1 MLEIKMQ
8 EDKTEFPAISPI
20 LHQNIFYNHTE
31 PMLKRIDILIMA
43 FCTGLIVA
51 NIYYCQPL
59 VILIAE
65 DFKLSETNAGKITY
79 LTQIG
84 YALGLFLLVPL
95 GDMFERKKQIL
106 VITTLAIAALL
117 VAAVSKTFFLLEFAS
132 ILIGA
137 CSIVP
142 QLILPLAANLSTDE
156 NRGANIGMIM
166 SGLLVGILASRSV
179 SGSIGFWLGWRA
191 MYYIAAAICALLL
204 LLMAKRFPQSYPNFK
219 GTYKQLMSSMFG
231 YIKSQPALREASL
244 INFFAFAII
253 SAFWTTMVL
262 FLANPPFNFQTLQIG
277 LFGIAGAAGALA
289 APLVGKLSDG
299 NNPRKNLMIGFIL
312 QIVSLALFYFT
323 GANLLVFVIGII
335 LIDIAQQAIHVTNQT
350 KIYTLIPEARNRLN
364 TIFMSVSFIGAS
376 CGSALGLWL
385 WGQGGWNLFC
395 YGMTAI
401 VMLNIM
407 IYQFYGKKFNIK

>member
-1 MLEIKMQ
+1 
-8 EDKTEFPAISPI
+8 
-20 LHQNIFYNHTE
+20 
-31 PMLKRIDILIMA
+31 MA

-59 VILIAE
+59 VVLIAK
-65 DFKLSETNAGKITY
+65 DFNLTETVAGRITY

-106 VITTLAIAALL
+106 IITGLAIFALLLAAL
-117 VAAVSKTFFLLEFAS
+117 AHSFFVLQIAS
-132 ILIGA
+132 VLIGA

-166 SGLLVGILASRSV
+166 SGLLVGILASRAV
-179 SGSIGFWLGWRA
+179 SGSIGFWLDWRA
-191 MYYIAAAICALLL
+191 VYYIAAAICALLII
-204 LLMAKRFPQSYPNFK
+204 LMAKRFPQSYPAFK
-219 GTYKQLMSSMFG
+219 GTYKELMRSMFG
-231 YIKSQPALREASL
+231 YIKSQPALRETSI
-244 INFFAFAII
+244 INFLAFAII

-299 NNPRKNLMIGFIL
+299 GNPRKNLMIGFIL
-312 QIVSLALFYFT
+312 QLVSMVLFYFT
-323 GANLLVFVIGII
+323 GVHLYLFIIGII

-350 KIYTLIPEARNRLN
+350 RIYTLIPEARNRLN

-385 WGQGGWNLFC
+385 WGQGGWALFC
-395 YGMTAI
+395 YGITGI
-401 VMLNIM
+401 ILINIL
-407 IYQFYGKKFNIK
+407 IYTFYGRKKFTI

>member
-1 MLEIKMQ
+1 MQ
-8 EDKTEFPAISPI
+8 ITTKLS
-20 LHQNIFYNHTE
+20 
-31 PMLKRIDILIMA
+31 RIDILLMA

-59 VILIAE
+59 VILIAK
-65 DFKLSETNAGKITY
+65 DFNLSETYAGRITY
-79 LTQIG
+79 ITQIG

-106 VITTLAIAALL
+106 FITGLAILALL
-117 VAAVSKTFFLLEFAS
+117 VAAVSHTFFLLEIAS
-132 ILIGA
+132 LLIGC

-156 NRGANIGMIM
+156 NRGANIGSIM
-166 SGLLVGILASRSV
+166 SGLLVGILASRAV

-191 MYYIAAAICALLL
+191 VYYIAAGICLLL
-204 LLMAKRFPQSYPNFK
+204 IGLMAKRFPQSYPSFK
-219 GTYKQLMSSMFG
+219 GGYRQLMTSMFS
-231 YIKSQPALREASL
+231 YIKTQPVLRETSI
-244 INFFAFAII
+244 INFLAFAII

-312 QIVSLALFYFT
+312 QIVSVALFYFT
-323 GANLLVFVIGII
+323 GNHLYLFVIGIV
-335 LIDIAQQAIHVTNQT
+335 LIDIGQQAIHVTNQT
-350 KIYTLIPEARNRLN
+350 RIYTLIPEARNRLN

-376 CGSALGLWL
+376 CGSALGLLL
-385 WGQGGWNLFC
+385 WDKGGWNFFC
-395 YGMTAI
+395 YGLTAI
-401 VMLNIM
+401 IILNIL
-407 IYQFYGKKFNIK
+407 IYKFYGKTS

>member
-1 MLEIKMQ
+1 MEINQKLSRT
-8 EDKTEFPAISPI
+8 DII
-20 LHQNIFYNHTE
+20 L
-31 PMLKRIDILIMA
+31 MA

-59 VILIAE
+59 VVLIAK
-65 DFKLSETNAGKITY
+65 DFNLSETVAGRITY

-106 VITTLAIAALL
+106 LITGLAIFALL
-117 VAAVSKTFFLLEFAS
+117 LAAVSHTFFVLEIAS
-132 ILIGA
+132 VLIGA

-166 SGLLVGILASRSV
+166 SGLLVGILASRAV
-179 SGSIGFWLGWRA
+179 SGSIGYWLDWRA
-191 MYYIAAAICALLL
+191 VYYIAAAICALLII
-204 LLMAKRFPQSYPNFK
+204 LMARRFPQSYPNFK
-219 GTYKQLMSSMFG
+219 GTYRELMRSMFG
-231 YIKSQPALREASL
+231 YIKSQPALRETSI
-244 INFFAFAII
+244 INFLAFAII

-299 NNPRKNLMIGFIL
+299 GNPRKNLMIGFIL
-312 QIVSLALFYFT
+312 QLVSMALFYFT
-323 GANLLVFVIGII
+323 GSHLYLFIIGII

-350 KIYTLIPEARNRLN
+350 RIYTLIPEARNRLN

-385 WGQGGWNLFC
+385 WGQGGWALFC
-395 YGMTAI
+395 YGMTGI
-401 VMLNIM
+401 TIINIL
-407 IYQFYGKKFNIK
+407 IYKFYGQKRFTNGSN

>member
-1 MLEIKMQ
+1 
-8 EDKTEFPAISPI
+8 
-20 LHQNIFYNHTE
+20 
-31 PMLKRIDILIMA
+31 MLKRIDILLMA

-59 VILIAE
+59 VILVAK
-65 DFKLSETNAGKITY
+65 DFHISETVAGHITY

-106 VITTLAIAALL
+106 FITALAIAALL
-117 VAAVSKTFFLLEFAS
+117 IAAVSKTFFLLECAS
-132 ILIGA
+132 VLIGA

-156 NRGANIGMIM
+156 NRGTNIGVIM
-166 SGLLVGILASRSV
+166 SGLLVGILASRAV
-179 SGSIGFWLGWRA
+179 SGSIGFWLGWRSV
-191 MYYIAAAICALLL
+191 YYMAAIICGLLII
-204 LLMAKRFPQSYPNFK
+204 LMAKRFPQSFPVFK
-219 GTYKQLMSSMFG
+219 GTYKQLMRSMFS
-231 YIKSQPALREASL
+231 YIKTQPVLRETSL
-244 INFFAFAII
+244 INFLAFAII

-289 APLVGKLSDG
+289 APLVGKLSGG

-312 QIVSLALFYFT
+312 QIVSIALFYFT
-323 GANLLVFVIGII
+323 GQQLYLFVIGIV
-335 LIDIAQQAIHVTNQT
+335 LIDIGQQAIHVTNQT
-350 KIYTLIPEARNRLN
+350 RIYTLIPEARNRLN

-376 CGSALGLWL
+376 CGSALGLFL
-385 WGQGGWNLFC
+385 WDKGGWNLFC
-395 YGMTAI
+395 YGIGAI
-401 VMLNIM
+401 VALNIL
-407 IYQFYGKKFNIK
+407 IYRFYGAKKTTT

>member
-1 MLEIKMQ
+1 
-8 EDKTEFPAISPI
+8 
-20 LHQNIFYNHTE
+20 
-31 PMLKRIDILIMA
+31 MLKRVDILLMA

-59 VILIAE
+59 VILIAK
-65 DFKLSETNAGKITY
+65 DFNLTESYAGRITY
-79 LTQIG
+79 ITQIG
-84 YALGLFLLVPL
+84 YAVGLFLLVPL

-106 VITTLAIAALL
+106 VITAMAIVALL
-117 VAAVSKTFFLLEFAS
+117 ITAVSKSFFLLEIAS
-132 ILIGA
+132 LFIGI

-166 SGLLVGILASRSV
+166 SGLLVGILASRAV

-191 MYYIAAAICALLL
+191 VYYIAAGICLLL
-204 LLMAKRFPQSYPNFK
+204 IALMAKRFPQSYPFFK
-219 GTYKQLMSSMFG
+219 GNYKQLMGSMFG
-231 YIKSQPALREASL
+231 YIKTQPALRETSI
-244 INFFAFAII
+244 INFLAFAII

-299 NNPRKNLMIGFIL
+299 DNPRKNLMIGFIF
-312 QIVSLALFYFT
+312 QIISIALFYFT
-323 GANLLVFVIGII
+323 GSHLYLFVIGII
-335 LIDIAQQAIHVTNQT
+335 LIDIGQQAIHVTNQT
-350 KIYTLIPEARNRLN
+350 RIYTLIPEARNRLN

-376 CGSALGLWL
+376 CGSAFGLWL
-385 WGQGGWNLFC
+385 WDQGGWNLFC
-395 YGMTAI
+395 YGMSGI
-401 VMLNIM
+401 ILLNIF
-407 IYQFYGKKFNIK
+407 IYLFYGRKNTAK

>member
-1 MLEIKMQ
+1 
-8 EDKTEFPAISPI
+8 
-20 LHQNIFYNHTE
+20 
-31 PMLKRIDILIMA
+31 MLKRIDILIMA

-59 VILIAE
+59 VILIAD
-65 DFKLSETNAGKITY
+65 DFQLSESNAGRITY

-106 VITTLAIAALL
+106 VITVMAIIALL
-117 VAAVSKTFFLLEFAS
+117 VAAISKTFLLLEMAS
-132 ILIGA
+132 VLIGA

-142 QLILPLAANLSTDE
+142 QLILPLAANLSSDE

-166 SGLLVGILASRSV
+166 SGLLVGILASRAV

-204 LLMAKRFPQSYPNFK
+204 LLMAKRFPKSLPAFK
-219 GTYKQLMSSMFG
+219 GTYKQLMGSMFG
-231 YIKSQPALREASL
+231 YIKSQPALRETSL

-299 NNPRKNLMIGFIL
+299 NNPRKNLMIGFIM
-312 QIVSLALFYFT
+312 QIISMAMFYFT
-323 GANLLVFVIGII
+323 GANLFVFVAGII

-395 YGMTAI
+395 YGITGII
-401 VMLNIM
+401 VLNIL
-407 IYQFYGKKFNIK
+407 IYLYYGRKQNITKIQ

>member
-1 MLEIKMQ
+1 
-8 EDKTEFPAISPI
+8 
-20 LHQNIFYNHTE
+20 
-31 PMLKRIDILIMA
+31 MA

-59 VILIAE
+59 VILIAK
-65 DFKLSETNAGKITY
+65 DFKLTEPVAGKITY

-106 VITTLAIAALL
+106 VITGLAILALL
-117 VAAVSKTFFLLEFAS
+117 VAAVSQSFFILEVAS

-156 NRGANIGMIM
+156 NRGANIGIIM
-166 SGLLVGILASRSV
+166 SGLLVGILASRAV

-191 MYYIAAAICALLL
+191 VYYMAAGICGLLIF
-204 LLMAKRFPQSYPNFK
+204 LMASRFPQSYPNFK
-219 GTYKQLMSSMFG
+219 GSYKELMRSMFG
-231 YIKSQPALREASL
+231 YIKTQPALRETSI
-244 INFFAFAII
+244 INFLAFAII

-312 QIVSLALFYFT
+312 QLISIALFYFT
-323 GANLLVFVIGII
+323 NNHLYLFVIGIV
-335 LIDIAQQAIHVTNQT
+335 LIDIGQQAIHVTNQT
-350 KIYTLIPEARNRLN
+350 RIYTLIPEARNRLN

-385 WGQGGWNLFC
+385 WDQGGWALFC
-395 YGMTAI
+395 YGMTGII
-401 VMLNIM
+401 VLNIL
-407 IYQFYGKKFNIK
+407 IYQFYGTKK

>member
-1 MLEIKMQ
+1 
-8 EDKTEFPAISPI
+8 
-20 LHQNIFYNHTE
+20 
-31 PMLKRIDILIMA
+31 MLKRADILLMA

-59 VILIAE
+59 VILIAK
-65 DFKLSETNAGKITY
+65 DFKLTEPVAGKITY

-106 VITTLAIAALL
+106 VITGLAILALL
-117 VAAVSKTFFLLEFAS
+117 VAAVSQSFFILEVAS

-156 NRGANIGMIM
+156 NRGANIGIIM
-166 SGLLVGILASRSV
+166 SGLLVGILASRAV

-191 MYYIAAAICALLL
+191 VYYMAAGICGLLIF
-204 LLMAKRFPQSYPNFK
+204 LMAKRFPQSYPNFK
-219 GTYKQLMSSMFG
+219 GSYKELMRSMFS
-231 YIKSQPALREASL
+231 YIKTQPALRETSI
-244 INFFAFAII
+244 INFLAFAII

-299 NNPRKNLMIGFIL
+299 SNPRKNLMIGFIL
-312 QIVSLALFYFT
+312 QLVSIALFYFT
-323 GANLLVFVIGII
+323 NNHLYLFVIGIV
-335 LIDIAQQAIHVTNQT
+335 LIDIGQQAIHVTNQT
-350 KIYTLIPEARNRLN
+350 RIYTLIPEARNRLN

-385 WGQGGWNLFC
+385 WDHGGWALFC
-395 YGMTAI
+395 YGMTGII
-401 VMLNIM
+401 VLNIL
-407 IYQFYGKKFNIK
+407 IYQFYGKKKQQFK